1 MEVTV
6 AEDKRTTLEKVG
18 DILEDVAD
26 IFGLGSRVVKEA
38 SSLVNKD
45 TAAKIADETSDRAE
59 KIRADRK
66 KAKEK

>member
-6 AEDKRTTLEKVG
+6 TDKRTTLEKVG

-26 IFGLGSRVVKEA
+26 IFGLGSRVVKETN
-38 SSLVNKD
+38 SLINKD
-45 TAAKIADETSDRAE
+45 TANKIVDETSNRAE

>member
-1 MEVTV
+1 MT
-6 AEDKRTTLEKVG
+6 EDKRTTLEKVG

-59 KIRADRK
+59 KIRAERK

>member
-1 MEVTV
+1 MT
-6 AEDKRTTLEKVG
+6 DKRTTLEKVG

-26 IFGLGSRVVKEA
+26 IFGLGSRVVKETN
-38 SSLVNKD
+38 SLINKD
-45 TAAKIADETSDRAE
+45 TANKIVDETSNRAE

>member
-1 MEVTV
+1 M